1 MTLRVS
7 GKNLDIG
14 ESLRTHVGTRIDF
27 VIGKY
32 SAGLTNGHV
41 TIEREGSGFRT
52 DCTLHL
58 VSGTIVQVEAEAQ
71 EAYASFN
78 MAAERIEKQLRRYKS
93 KMKDRTC
100 ANAHDLVDGDIA
112 VATPGE
118 GGNSFAADT
127 QDSDDTSPVVIA
139 ESFDALKEMSVSGA
153 VEELDGSDV
162 HVVIFRRAGD
172 DRPNIVYRRADGNI
186 GWIDPALSP
195 KAWVRA

>member
-14 ESLRTHVGTRIDF
+14 ESLRTHVCTRIDF
-27 VIGKY
+27 VISKY

-58 VSGTIVQVEAEAQ
+58 VSGTILQVEAEAQ
-71 EAYASFN
+71 EPYASFN
-78 MAAERIEKQLRRYKS
+78 IAAERIEKQLRRHKS
-93 KMKDRTC
+93 KMKDRTG
-100 ANAHDLVDGDIA
+100 ANADDLTGSETLADSPAQEVK
-112 VATPGE
+112 P
-118 GGNSFAADT
+118 FAANV
-127 QDSDDTSPVVIA
+127 QIAKDTSPIVIA

-153 VEELDGSDV
+153 VKELDV
-162 HVVIFRRAGD
+162 TKAHVVIFRRTGD
-172 DRPNIVYRRADGNI
+172 QRPNIVYRRADGNI

-195 KAWVRA
+195 KA